1 MPDPIVNP
9 GFLMYVLGFLLLL
22 GPLVTIHELGHYL
35 VGRWFGVKAE
45 AFSIGFGKELFG
57 WTDKRGTRWK
67 LAALPLGGYVQFAGD
82 MNPASQPDA
91 EWLKLPAAEREK
103 CFQAKPLWQRA
114 LIVLAGPAAN
124 FIFAI
129 AILAGFLMAYGQ
141 LVAAPTIGIIEPGSV
156 AEKAGL
162 KIGDRITSIG
172 GTPVDEFNDVSRLI
186 APHPRETMAL
196 EVVRNEQPLSLSVVA
211 APKLERDRFGN
222 EFTRGYLGIGPANPE
237 VQSVNPFQAVG
248 LAVIQTRDMIAMM
261 VTGIGQIITGRRSV
275 EELGGPLKI
284 AKFSGE
290 QLSLGWRAFVAFAAF
305 ISINLGFINL
315 LPIPVLDGGHLAF
328 YAAEAIR
335 RKPAS
340 PRSQEWAFRTGVAFV
355 VVLMLFVT
363 INDITSLSFFGG

>member
-1 MPDPIVNP
+1 MPEQFVNP

-91 EWLKLPAAEREK
+91 EWLKLPPEEREK
-103 CFQAKPLWQRA
+103 CFQAKKLWQRA

-129 AILAGFLMAYGQ
+129 AILAGFVMAYGQ

-172 GTPVDEFNDVSRLI
+172 GASVDEFNDVSRLV

-196 EVVRNEQPLSLSVVA
+196 EVVRDEKPLTLTIVA
-211 APKLERDRFGN
+211 APKLERDKFGN
-222 EFTRGYLGIGPANPE
+222 EFTRGYLGIGPAEKE
-237 VQSVNPFQAVG
+237 VRSVNPLQAVG
-248 LAVIQTRDMIAMM
+248 VAVIQTRDMIGMM

-340 PRSQEWAFRTGVAFV
+340 PKSQEWAFRTGVAFV
-355 VVLMLFVT
+355 VALMLFVT
-363 INDITSLSFFGG
+363 INDIASLSFFGG